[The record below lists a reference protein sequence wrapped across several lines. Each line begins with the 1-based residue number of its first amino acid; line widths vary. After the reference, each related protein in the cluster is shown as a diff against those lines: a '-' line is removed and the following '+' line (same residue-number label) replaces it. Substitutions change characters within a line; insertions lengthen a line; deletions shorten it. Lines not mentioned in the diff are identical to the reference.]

1 MMKTR
6 LYFLDNLRT
15 FLILLVV
22 LLHAGIVYETILE
35 DTWIVSDPS
44 KNSSIGLIRMYL
56 DLFVMFII
64 FFISGYFIPSSLK
77 NKTSWEFIKSK
88 FKRIMLPWIM
98 AVFTLIPAYKVIFLY
113 SRGLPQEEWY
123 SYFHIF
129 ERVGGNP
136 YLFSDNPVQNWLWF
150 LPVLFLFQVVYLGL
164 SKTKALS
171 MKLSLK
177 TGVILTFVVSLA
189 YSLVISFNDLSGWF
203 NSPLLHFQRE
213 RLIVYFMVFL
223 LGSLCYSLNVFGS
236 NKKDKKSY
244 IWANVVLTLAVSVFT
259 VVALNLFFNM
269 ISPDRNYYFISELV
283 DRIAYYITM
292 LLSML
297 SFLYVFIYMFRFYFN
312 KSNGLMTQ
320 LNKNSYQVYIIHV
333 VVLGAIAL
341 PMMHLNIPAFVKFI
355 VLTIVTFAVSNM
367 LVYLYRR
374 LFQKT
379 NAMLKATVIITIAA
393 LLSITVY
400 AKQANQQQSSP
411 KDIVQTTQ
419 IIGLHEA
426 AIQGNVAVIR
436 EHIKAGTDLDE
447 KEPTGGSSPLITAIV
462 FGKTEVAKV
471 LIEAGAN
478 ANFRNNEG
486 STPLHTAAFFCRID
500 IVELL
505 LDKGVDKTIKNN
517 YGHTALESVSG
528 PFNEVKGIYDFF
540 GKELGPLGLKLD
552 TGQLEMTRPK
562 IADMLR

>member
-1 MMKTR
+1 MKTR

-22 LLHAGIVYETILE
+22 LHAGIVYETILE

-44 KNSSIGLIRMYL
+44 KNSSIGLIRLYL

-64 FFISGYFIPSSLK
+64 FFISGYFIPKSLAT
-77 NKTSWEFIKSK
+77 KTSWDLIKSK

-113 SRGLPQEEWY
+113 SRGFPQEEWY

-171 MKLSLK
+171 IKLSLK
-177 TGVILTFVVSLA
+177 TGVILAFVISLA

-223 LGSLCYSLNVFGS
+223 LGSLCYRLNVFES
-236 NKKDKKSY
+236 NKKNKKNY

-269 ISPDRNYYFISELV
+269 ISPDRNYYFVSELV
-283 DRIAYYITM
+283 DRIVYYITL

-297 SFLYVFIYMFRFYFN
+297 SFLFVFIYLFRFYFN

-333 VVLGAIAL
+333 VVLGVIAL
-341 PMMHLNIPAFVKFI
+341 PMMRLNIPALVKFI
-355 VLTIVTFAVSNM
+355 VLTAVTFAVSNI
-367 LVYLYRR
+367 LVYLYRQ

-379 NAMLKATVIITIAA
+379 NAMKNVTVTVVIAA
-393 LLSITVY
+393 LLTITVY
-400 AKQANQQQSSP
+400 AKQAYHVPSSSKEITQS
-411 KDIVQTTQ
+411 IQ

-436 EHIKAGTDLDE
+436 EHIKAGADLDE
-447 KEPTGGSSPLITAIV
+447 KELTGGSSPLITAIV
-462 FGKTEVAKV
+462 FGKTEVAQV

-505 LDKGVDKTIKNN
+505 LNKSVDKTIRNN
-517 YGHTALESVSG
+517 YGHTALESVTG

-552 TGQLEMTRPK
+552 TAQIEMTRPK
-562 IADMLR
+562 IAALLR